1 MAKKR
6 KKRSDDGEE
15 PPAASAAA
23 AAAAAAAAVVS
34 PYFQKKPASGQAA
47 EADPEQGGL
56 PISEK
61 ILELIS
67 RFTYTGGP
75 LLKKQKEGLAPI
87 SRSDGGPRLSPYFQQ
102 KKSNGEGNDG
112 GVGGAGGGT
121 LGERKP
127 GDEKPQSRAK
137 ARPSARARA
146 KAGNAVKVSPY
157 FQKAEGAS
165 QQPQPQRDGRARG
178 KKAVKIKVSPYFQKA
193 EGEAP
198 QPQPQRQSKARAR
211 KVRVSKKK
219 KVDEEG
225 EGAEAKQ
232 IAPISLSDGGPR
244 LSPYFQ
250 QKKSNSSEG
259 NGGVVGGAG
268 GGTLGERK
276 SGDEKPQSRAKA
288 RPSAS
293 ARAKAGNAVKVSP
306 YFQKVEGAS
315 QQPQPQRDGRAR
327 ARERGKKAVK
337 VKVSPYFQKAEGEAP
352 QPQRK
357 ARVRKVRV
365 SKKKKK
371 VDEEG
376 EGTEAKDIAKRK
388 RRAYDRRRVL
398 TAAEKRAEAYR
409 RKAPDNTWK
418 PPPSGHRLL
427 QESHW
432 RDPWRVLL
440 ICMLLNVTT
449 GKQTSQYLD
458 ALFKEYPDAT
468 KAAEASIETLESI
481 IQPLGLKR
489 KRARMIVRMSRE
501 YLDESWTHVTQLHGV
516 GKYAADAYAIF
527 CTGKWKE
534 VNPLDHKLNDYWQ
547 YLWWLEDRR
556 LLK

>member
-6 KKRSDDGEE
+6 KKRADDGEE
-15 PPAASAAA
+15 PA

-87 SRSDGGPRLSPYFQQ
+87 SRSDGRPRLSPYFQQ

-137 ARPSARARA
+137 ARPSARA

-165 QQPQPQRDGRARG
+165 QQPQP
-178 KKAVKIKVSPYFQKA
+178 
-193 EGEAP
+193 
-198 QPQPQRQSKARAR
+198 
-211 KVRVSKKK
+211 
-219 KVDEEG
+219 
-225 EGAEAKQ
+225 
-232 IAPISLSDGGPR
+232 L
-244 LSPYFQ
+244 
-250 QKKSNSSEG
+250 
-259 NGGVVGGAG
+259 
-268 GGTLGERK
+268 
-276 SGDEKPQSRAKA
+276 
-288 RPSAS
+288 
-293 ARAKAGNAVKVSP
+293 
-306 YFQKVEGAS
+306 
-315 QQPQPQRDGRAR
+315 RDGRAR
-327 ARERGKKAVK
+327 ARARGKKAVK

-357 ARVRKVRV
+357 ARARKVRV
-365 SKKKKK
+365 PKKKK

-376 EGTEAKDIAKRK
+376 EGTEAKEIAKRK

-534 VNPLDHKLNDYWQ
+534 VHPLDHKLNDYWQ

>member
-6 KKRSDDGEE
+6 KKRADDGEE
-15 PPAASAAA
+15 P
-23 AAAAAAAAVVS
+23 AAVVS

-56 PISEK
+56 SISEK

-112 GVGGAGGGT
+112 GAGGGT
-121 LGERKP
+121 LGERKT

-137 ARPSARARA
+137 ARPSARA

-198 QPQPQRQSKARAR
+198 QPQPQPQRKARAR

-225 EGAEAKQ
+225 EGAEVKQ
-232 IAPISLSDGGPR
+232 VAPISRSDGGAR

-327 ARERGKKAVK
+327 ARARGKKAVK
-337 VKVSPYFQKAEGEAP
+337 IKVSPYFQKAEGEVP
-352 QPQRK
+352 QPQPQLQPQRK
-357 ARVRKVRV
+357 ARARKVRV
-365 SKKKKK
+365 PKKKK

-376 EGTEAKDIAKRK
+376 EGTEAKEIAKRK

-418 PPPSGHRLL
+418 PPPSGHHLL

-527 CTGKWKE
+527 CTGKWKD